1 MFEWELG
8 LTQYQVK
15 EQVAGGRYIGGSC
28 VPLFL
33 FPVAVWFMTVK
44 CGMDGRFCA
53 EYALARTTE
62 MTIKGR
68 NIHIL
73 EQEVNTVH
81 ETSEKAPEV

>member
-1 MFEWELG
+1 MGTGFDSISSERASSRREIYRRVVCTAFPFPSCSLVHDREMWYG
-8 LTQYQVK
+8 WQV
-15 EQVAGGRYIGGSC
+15 
-28 VPLFL
+28 
-33 FPVAVWFMTVK
+33 
-44 CGMDGRFCA
+44 CA
-53 EYALARTTE
+53 EYALARTSE